1 VQTSY
6 HICRVQCALPAQP
19 VDTVQLNDAA
29 ASCFNNAPT
38 AIQIFE
44 HTQARDMASGCGD
57 QSSSS
62 QLFPLF
68 GKLRFP
74 QKTKDKFQKASQG
87 PIGRSVACLKRSS
100 LLCAVDGGSQHSV
113 DSCRECAESYQC
125 TSFTCE
131 FTNPAFPT
139 PHDNSH
145 MDFQI
150 APWINSPH
158 GKSMIRTGI
167 PYHPARKS
175 RLSYPFLLRMSNPE
189 R

>member
-1 VQTSY
+1 MQTSY

-19 VDTVQLNDAA
+19 VTARKIRSFLRPFPFPRREDTVQYSRTTVRRYDAA

-125 TSFTCE
+125 TSCTCE

-150 APWINSPH
+150 
-158 GKSMIRTGI
+158 GI
-167 PYHPARKS
+167 
-175 RLSYPFLLRMSNPE
+175 
-189 R
+189 